1 MSEGW
6 LWRLDEEHRQLVRRL
21 DKLTEFINS
30 DAFGATEPVQQELMR
45 QQHMHM
51 TDYRLV
57 LQKRLAAAEG
67 TP

>member
-21 DKLTEFINS
+21 DRLTEFINS
-30 DAFGATEPVQQELMR
+30 DGFAAVTPEQQDLMR

-57 LQKRLAAAEG
+57 LQKRLALAEAQA
-67 TP
+67 